1 MFYFAGLAFW
11 KCGSRKVYAVRVI
24 SNSRASFK
32 RSAKS
37 KAKAN
42 CISYYDIS
50 DDSDEDFT
58 PKRSRGVNHG
68 DIQMVN
74 SQISEVKSMVSDIL
88 KVNQTLSLPLGVV
101 KLLRDGFIC
110 KICHATPMMPP
121 VIATKCCN
129 TLLGCEECVNAWFDG
144 ADGLSKKCPHCNE
157 PRGYASTFQFKGID
171 EFLVG
176 VKGLI
181 KCDENNSNN

>member
-1 MFYFAGLAFW
+1 MAFW
-11 KCGSRKVYAVRVI
+11 KCGSRKIYAVRVI
-24 SNSRASFK
+24 SNIRVPLK

-42 CISYYDIS
+42 YTSCYDIS

-58 PKRSRGVNHG
+58 PKKSTGVYHG

-74 SQISEVKSMVSDIL
+74 SQISEVKSMVCDIL
-88 KVNQTLSLPLGVV
+88 KVNQSLPLPLGVV
-101 KLLRDGFIC
+101 KLLRDAFKC
-110 KICHATPMMPP
+110 KICHATPMTPP

-129 TLLGCEECVNAWFDG
+129 SLLGCEECVNTWYDG

-157 PRGYASTFQFKGID
+157 PRGYASMFQFKGID

-181 KCDENNSNN
+181 KCDENNPSN

>member
-1 MFYFAGLAFW
+1 
-11 KCGSRKVYAVRVI
+11 
-24 SNSRASFK
+24 
-32 RSAKS
+32 
-37 KAKAN
+37 
-42 CISYYDIS
+42 
-50 DDSDEDFT
+50 
-58 PKRSRGVNHG
+58 
-68 DIQMVN
+68 
-74 SQISEVKSMVSDIL
+74 MVSDRL

-101 KLLRDGFIC
+101 KLLRAAFIC
-110 KICHATPMMPP
+110 KICHATPMTPP

-171 EFLVG
+171 QFLVG
-176 VKGLI
+176 VRALI

>member
-11 KCGSRKVYAVRVI
+11 KCGSRKIYAVRVI
-24 SNSRASFK
+24 SNTRAPLK

-50 DDSDEDFT
+50 DNSDEEFT

-74 SQISEVKSMVSDIL
+74 SQISEVKSMVCDIL
-88 KVNQTLSLPLGVV
+88 KVNQT
-101 KLLRDGFIC
+101 
-110 KICHATPMMPP
+110 
-121 VIATKCCN
+121 

-157 PRGYASTFQFKGID
+157 PRGYASTFQFKSID

-176 VKGLI
+176 VRGLI
-181 KCDENNSNN
+181 KCDENNSSN

>member
-1 MFYFAGLAFW
+1 M
-11 KCGSRKVYAVRVI
+11 
-24 SNSRASFK
+24 SNARTSLK
-32 RSAKS
+32 RSGKS
-37 KAKAN
+37 KAKATST
-42 CISYYDIS
+42 SYHDIS

-68 DIQMVN
+68 DIQTVN
-74 SQISEVKSMVSDIL
+74 YQINEVKSMVSDIL
-88 KVNQTLSLPLGVV
+88 KVNQALSLPLGVV
-101 KLLRDGFIC
+101 KLLRDAFMC
-110 KICHATPMMPP
+110 KICHATPMTPP

-129 TLLGCEECVNAWFDG
+129 TLLGCEECVNTWFDG

-181 KCDENNSNN
+181 KCDENNPRN

>member
-1 MFYFAGLAFW
+1 M
-11 KCGSRKVYAVRVI
+11 YAVRVI
-24 SNSRASFK
+24 SNIRVPLK

-42 CISYYDIS
+42 YTSCYDIS

-58 PKRSRGVNHG
+58 PKKSTGVNHG

-74 SQISEVKSMVSDIL
+74 SQISEVKSMVCDIL
-88 KVNQTLSLPLGVV
+88 KVNQSLPLPLGVV
-101 KLLRDGFIC
+101 KLLRDAFKC
-110 KICHATPMMPP
+110 KICHATPMTPP
-121 VIATKCCN
+121 
-129 TLLGCEECVNAWFDG
+129 CEECVNTWYDG

-181 KCDENNSNN
+181 KCDENNPSN

>member
-1 MFYFAGLAFW
+1 MFYFAGLPFW
-11 KCGSRKVYAVRVI
+11 KCGSRKIYAVRVI
-24 SNSRASFK
+24 RNSQASLK

-42 CISYYDIS
+42 CVSYCDIS

-74 SQISEVKSMVSDIL
+74 SQISEVKSMVSEIL
-88 KVNQTLSLPLGVV
+88 KVNQTLSLAVGVV
-101 KLLRDGFIC
+101 KLLRDAFIC
-110 KICHATPMMPP
+110 EICHATPMMPP

-129 TLLGCEECVNAWFDG
+129 TLLGCGECVNAWFDG

-157 PRGYASTFQFKGID
+157 PRGYVSTFQFKGID

-176 VKGLI
+176 VRALI